1 MPITIHALVGR
12 HAQPVQEFGSW
23 TAALERLAEWRK
35 SCGME
40 TVVLQSTGVYWIAW
54 FDGLEARGFKVC
66 LVNARPTKNLPGRK
80 TDVQES

>member
-1 MPITIHALVGR
+1 MPITIHPLVGR

-40 TVVLQSTGVYWIAW
+40 TVVLQSTGV
-54 FDGLEARGFKVC
+54 
-66 LVNARPTKNLPGRK
+66 
-80 TDVQES
+80 